1 MEGMSPPRGASAAA
15 GGGVVAALLAAGED
29 CGESLSTLT
38 VEAWLKAHL
47 ARLVKAAEDSVDDA
61 VDALMLTHKQTREE
75 LRNWQHQR
83 QAEQA
88 VKNKA
93 ARKVTWDIR
102 LTVEG
107 TGEEGEAHAGRVFFL
122 QPRQRN
128 GGMCRI
134 GRSTGGDF
142 VEPRGASLPFDCSI
156 SVWHG
161 KFTAVFGQVF
171 YSDLN
176 TRNGSLHNGCAAPR
190 AATNRFPQP
199 LPLTPKRLHN
209 QPPPPPPPPPTPR
222 AAC

>member
-1 MEGMSPPRGASAAA
+1 MDASSPPRGSASASA
-15 GGGVVAALLAAGED
+15 GSSVVAQLLAAGD
-29 CGESLSTLT
+29 ACGALGDVT
-38 VEAWLKAHL
+38 VEAWLKSHL
-47 ARLVKAAEDSVDDA
+47 SRLVKAAEDSVDDA

-107 TGEEGEAHAGRVFFL
+107 TGEEGEAHVGRVFFL

-134 GRSTGGDF
+134 GRSTGADF

-161 KFTAVFGQVF
+161 KLTAVFGQVF

-176 TRNGSLHNGCAAPR
+176 TRNGSLHNGCVLGWGACLLLLLR
-190 AATNRFPQP
+190 ARG
-199 LPLTPKRLHN
+199 
-209 QPPPPPPPPPTPR
+209 
-222 AAC
+222 

>member
-1 MEGMSPPRGASAAA
+1 MEASSPSRGASAAA
-15 GGGVVAALLAAGED
+15 GSSIVAALLAGGDD
-29 CGESLSTLT
+29 CGVPLSDVT
-38 VEAWLKAHL
+38 VEGWLKAHL
-47 ARLVKAAEDSVDDA
+47 ARLVKAAEDGVDDA
-61 VDALMLTHKQTREE
+61 VDYLQLTHKQAREE

-107 TGEEGEAHAGRVFFL
+107 TGEEGEAHVGRVFLL

-142 VEPRGASLPFDCSI
+142 VEPRGVSLPFDCSI

-176 TRNGSLHNGCAAPR
+176 TRNGSLHNGCV
-190 AATNRFPQP
+190 
-199 LPLTPKRLHN
+199 
-209 QPPPPPPPPPTPR
+209 
-222 AAC
+222 